1 MVIADSGFALSASL
15 GVSPNP
21 STGAANIQFSLGQSQ
36 SFTLSV
42 YDLRGRRVRVLEQGI
57 GSDQSSIVGWDGRDG
72 QGRNVPSGIYFVRL
86 RSGDDVLTSKVVLS
100 R

>member
-1 MVIADSGFALSASL
+1 MIGATNIHFRLSGAR
-15 GVSPNP
+15 
-21 STGAANIQFSLGQSQ
+21 

-57 GSDQSSIVGWDGRDG
+57 GSTEPAVVGWDGRDG
-72 QGRNVPSGIYFVRL
+72 VGRNLPSGIYLVRL
-86 RSGDDVLTSKVVLS
+86 ATDTETLTSKVVLS